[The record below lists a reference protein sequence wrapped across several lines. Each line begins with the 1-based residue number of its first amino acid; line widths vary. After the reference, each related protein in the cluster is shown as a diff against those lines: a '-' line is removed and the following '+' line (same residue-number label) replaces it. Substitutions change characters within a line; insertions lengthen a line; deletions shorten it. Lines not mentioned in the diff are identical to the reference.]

1 MDEDLKLAEDWLQQM
16 DSLFYETHINNTK
29 ERNLLRKFIDIY
41 KDSKNKEKFY
51 NQLEQSYFKQAK
63 ELTNL
68 NNQVNIYQAEIN
80 KISDIKKE
88 LKEHINFENNLK
100 KNNIEPDLFNQ
111 GRFYVANNINKI
123 LYEDDC
129 YKEGEF

>member
-41 KDSKNKEKFY
+41 KDSKNKEEFY

-100 KNNIEPDLFNQ
+100 RNNIEPDLFNQ

-123 LYEDDC
+123 L
-129 YKEGEF
+129 KGE